1 MVAAASMSNISKY
14 LDQVGLADD
23 PKFRGVRIS
32 YKDFHQFA
40 ELRKKRRLLALS
52 AIGGIDGFSK
62 VDFQWAASQVC
73 QVDLSD
79 TAVDIIFYIFDE
91 NGDGKLSMSEFL
103 GVQDLREIVSVDP
116 LQTGIVHMIKCMWN
130 CAQKS
135 CNSGVYW

>member
-1 MVAAASMSNISKY
+1 MRSVREHLTSCSCLVWTRHRQFEPDS
-14 LDQVGLADD
+14 
-23 PKFRGVRIS
+23 GVS
-32 YKDFHQFA
+32 QDFHQFA

-52 AIGGIDGFSK
+52 AQAVGGIDGFSK

-91 NGDGKLSMSEFL
+91 NGDGKLSMSESL